1 MTAQPSNSYELR
13 KVFLDFFKDKDHLI
27 LPSSSLIP
35 GQDPTLLLTNSGM
48 AQFKAYFSGEM
59 QPPHPRIATSQK
71 CFRTTD
77 IEEVGDDTHLTLFE
91 MLGNFSF
98 GDYFKQEACKWAL
111 DLMTNDLGFEF
122 ERLYFTVYRTDEE
135 AENIWIDLGIP
146 IERIYRFGDE
156 DNWWGP
162 AGEEGPCG
170 PSSEINYYT
179 GSFEDIPKVENRD
192 ETANWGPNNNEQFLE
207 LYNLVFT
214 QFNRDL
220 NKIDSILP
228 AKNIDTGMGL
238 ERTLAILQK
247 VTNVYETDLFKPII
261 SHIEKSTKTNWGRS
275 PETDTA
281 LKVVAEHSRSASFL
295 IADGVIPEN
304 TGRGYVLRRLIRR
317 GMLFGRELGMESSQ
331 LSNFVGTIVK
341 EMGSHYPELIDN
353 EHFIV
358 EVLEKEEKTFSKT
371 LNFGTSVLK
380 GMVAYRSKIK
390 DINNSSLLSNESKKS
405 DDPESIGARLADES
419 IKNQIK
425 KNGENQENE
434 IVKKWKRTIS
444 GIETF
449 VLYDTYGFP
458 PEVTKESVQ
467 GKDINVDID
476 GFNREMNKQRERG
489 RISGKKFGGGN
500 TEIKYY
506 EKLNHPPIEF
516 TGYESTKLL
525 TKVTA
530 LIKDGK
536 TVEEARANEKV
547 EIILEKTPFYAER
560 GGQVGDTGVLINK
573 QTEINVLD
581 TQAPVGYL
589 NVHISHVTNGLL
601 KVGDSVTASVDKN
614 RREKIRRNHTATHLL
629 HAALREV
636 IGPHVKQSGSLV
648 ESDRLRFDFT
658 NLKAISDLEIAEIE
672 LKVNEKIRN
681 NIPVEIYWTTYS
693 EAVADGAL
701 AFFGDTYEN
710 KVRTIK
716 IDAPWSYEL
725 CGGTHMDFTGG
736 IGPFIIVSE
745 IGIGSGM
752 RRIEALTG
760 IKAEQTIRNH
770 ADLLKSLSKQL
781 NVSQDTLF
789 DKISEIQ
796 KDSASTKKTVL
807 DLESEL
813 MKAQLKGGTE
823 NTKTYQISTIKGTIT
838 LETAEISTSS
848 INNLRKAADD
858 LKQQYKVGVV
868 IVGSNINDKP
878 SIVIMAT
885 NGAVKLGVNSGDIA
899 KYLAG
904 LMGGGGGGSALNAQ
918 AGGKNAQ
925 QLKET
930 LNHSQS
936 AVEKSLEIN

>member
-1 MTAQPSNSYELR
+1 
-13 KVFLDFFKDKDHLI
+13 
-27 LPSSSLIP
+27 
-35 GQDPTLLLTNSGM
+35 
-48 AQFKAYFSGEM
+48 
-59 QPPHPRIATSQK
+59 
-71 CFRTTD
+71 
-77 IEEVGDDTHLTLFE
+77 
-91 MLGNFSF
+91 
-98 GDYFKQEACKWAL
+98 
-111 DLMTNDLGFEF
+111 
-122 ERLYFTVYRTDEE
+122 
-135 AENIWIDLGIP
+135 
-146 IERIYRFGDE
+146 
-156 DNWWGP
+156 
-162 AGEEGPCG
+162 
-170 PSSEINYYT
+170 
-179 GSFEDIPKVENRD
+179 
-192 ETANWGPNNNEQFLE
+192 
-207 LYNLVFT
+207 
-214 QFNRDL
+214 
-220 NKIDSILP
+220 
-228 AKNIDTGMGL
+228 MGL
-238 ERTLAILQK
+238 ERTLSILQK

-261 SHIEKSTKTNWGRS
+261 SHIEKSTKTNWGKS
-275 PETDTA
+275 PESDTA
-281 LKVVAEHSRSASFL
+281 IKVVAEHSRSASFL

-380 GMVAYRSKIK
+380 GMVAYRSKIN
-390 DINNSSLLSNESKKS
+390 DINNSPLLSNESKKS
-405 DDPESIGARLADES
+405 DDPETIGSRLADES

-467 GKDINVDID
+467 GKDINVDIN

-500 TEIKYY
+500 TEIKFY
-506 EKLNHPPIEF
+506 EKLKHPPIEF
-516 TGYESTKLL
+516 TGYESTNLL

-536 TVEEARANEKV
+536 TVEEARTNEKV

-560 GGQVGDTGVLINK
+560 GGQVGDTGILINK

-589 NVHISHVTNGLL
+589 NVHISHVANGLL

-681 NIPVEIYWTTYS
+681 NIPVETHWTTYS

-781 NVSQDTLF
+781 NVNQDTLF
-789 DKISEIQ
+789 EKISEIQ
-796 KDSASTKKTVL
+796 QDSASTKKTLL

-838 LETAEISTSS
+838 LETAEISASS
-848 INNLRKAADD
+848 VNNLRKAADD

-936 AVEKSLEIN
+936 AVEQSLEIN

>member
-1 MTAQPSNSYELR
+1 
-13 KVFLDFFKDKDHLI
+13 
-27 LPSSSLIP
+27 
-35 GQDPTLLLTNSGM
+35 M
-48 AQFKAYFSGEM
+48 AQFKAYFSGEL

-122 ERLYFTVYRTDEE
+122 ERLYFTVYKTDEE

-179 GSFEDIPKVENRD
+179 GSLKDMPKVVDRD
-192 ETANWGPNNNEQFLE
+192 ETANWGPNNNETFLE

-220 NKIDSILP
+220 NKNDSILP

-247 VTNVYETDLFKPII
+247 VTSVYETDLFRPLI
-261 SHIEKSTKTNWGRS
+261 SHIEKSTKINWGKS
-275 PETDTA
+275 QKGDTA
-281 LKVVAEHSRSASFL
+281 IKVVAEHARSATFL

-331 LSNFVGTIVK
+331 LSNFVGTIVR

-353 EHFIV
+353 EQFIV
-358 EVLEKEEKTFSKT
+358 EVLEKEEKTFSQT

-380 GMVAYRSKIK
+380 GMVNYRSKIK
-390 DINNSSLLSNESKKS
+390 DPNYHLLSGKESRKS
-405 DDPESIGARLADES
+405 DDPISIGYRLADES

-425 KNGENQENE
+425 TNAETRENE
-434 IVKKWKRTIS
+434 LVKKWKRTIS
-444 GIETF
+444 ATEIF

-467 GKDINVDID
+467 GEDIDVDID
-476 GFNREMNKQRERG
+476 GFNKEMNKQRERG
-489 RISGKKFGGGN
+489 RISGKKFAAGN
-500 TEIKYY
+500 TEMKFY
-506 EKLNHPPIEF
+506 EKLNHPPIVF

-536 TVEEARANEKV
+536 VVEEARMNDNV
-547 EIILEKTPFYAER
+547 EIILQKTPFYAER
-560 GGQVGDTGVLINK
+560 GGQVGDTGILINK
-573 QTEINVLD
+573 ETQINVLD

-589 NVHISHVTNGLL
+589 NIHISHVTNGFLR
-601 KVGDSVTASVDKN
+601 VGDSVTASVDKD
-614 RREKIRRNHTATHLL
+614 RREKIKRNHTATHLL
-629 HAALREV
+629 HAALREI

-658 NLKAISDLEIAEIE
+658 NMEAIGDYEIAEIE

-681 NIPVEIYWTTYS
+681 NIPVEIHWTTYS
-693 EAVADGAL
+693 KAVAEGAL

-736 IGPFIIVSE
+736 IGPFIITSE
-745 IGIGSGM
+745 VGIGSGM

-760 IKAEQTIRNH
+760 IKAEQTIRGH
-770 ADLLKSLSKQL
+770 ADLLKTLSKQL
-781 NVSQDTLF
+781 NAAPDTLIE
-789 DKISEIQ
+789 KVSEIQ
-796 KDSASTKKTVL
+796 QDSVLSKKALL

-823 NTKTYQISTIKGTIT
+823 TTKTYQITTPKGTIT
-838 LETAEISTSS
+838 LETAEISTSN

-858 LKQQYKVGVV
+858 LKTQYKIGVV
-868 IVGSNINDKP
+868 IVGGNINNRP
-878 SIVIMAT
+878 SIVVMAT
-885 NGAVKLGVNSGDIA
+885 NGAVKLGVNSGNIA

-918 AGGKNAQ
+918 AGGKNVR

-936 AVEKSLEIN
+936 AVEQSLEIN

>member
-1 MTAQPSNSYELR
+1 MTAQPSNSHELR

-111 DLMTNDLGFEF
+111 ELMTNDLGFEF
-122 ERLYFTVYRTDEE
+122 ERLYFTVYKTDEE

-179 GSFEDIPKVENRD
+179 GSFEDIPKVENRN
-192 ETANWGPNNNEQFLE
+192 ETVNWGPNNNEQFLE

-214 QFNRDL
+214 QFNRDS

-238 ERTLAILQK
+238 ERTLSILQK

-261 SHIEKSTKTNWGRS
+261 SHIEKSTKTNWGKS
-275 PETDTA
+275 PESDTA
-281 LKVVAEHSRSASFL
+281 IKVVAEHSRSASFL

-380 GMVAYRSKIK
+380 GMVAYRSKIN
-390 DINNSSLLSNESKKS
+390 DINNSPLLSNESKKS
-405 DDPESIGARLADES
+405 DDPETIGSRLADES

-467 GKDINVDID
+467 GKDINVDIN

-500 TEIKYY
+500 TEIKFY
-506 EKLNHPPIEF
+506 EKLKHPPIEF
-516 TGYESTKLL
+516 TGYESTNLL

-536 TVEEARANEKV
+536 TVEEARTNEKV

-560 GGQVGDTGVLINK
+560 GGQVGDTGILINK

-589 NVHISHVTNGLL
+589 NVHISHVANGLL

-681 NIPVEIYWTTYS
+681 NIPVETHWTTYS

-781 NVSQDTLF
+781 NVNQDTLF
-789 DKISEIQ
+789 EKISEIQ
-796 KDSASTKKTVL
+796 QDSASTKKTLL

-838 LETAEISTSS
+838 LETAEISASS
-848 INNLRKAADD
+848 VNNLRKAADD

-936 AVEKSLEIN
+936 AVEQSLEIN

>member
-1 MTAQPSNSYELR
+1 
-13 KVFLDFFKDKDHLI
+13 
-27 LPSSSLIP
+27 
-35 GQDPTLLLTNSGM
+35 
-48 AQFKAYFSGEM
+48 
-59 QPPHPRIATSQK
+59 
-71 CFRTTD
+71 
-77 IEEVGDDTHLTLFE
+77 
-91 MLGNFSF
+91 
-98 GDYFKQEACKWAL
+98 
-111 DLMTNDLGFEF
+111 
-122 ERLYFTVYRTDEE
+122 
-135 AENIWIDLGIP
+135 
-146 IERIYRFGDE
+146 
-156 DNWWGP
+156 
-162 AGEEGPCG
+162 
-170 PSSEINYYT
+170 
-179 GSFEDIPKVENRD
+179 
-192 ETANWGPNNNEQFLE
+192 
-207 LYNLVFT
+207 
-214 QFNRDL
+214 
-220 NKIDSILP
+220 
-228 AKNIDTGMGL
+228 
-238 ERTLAILQK
+238 
-247 VTNVYETDLFKPII
+247 
-261 SHIEKSTKTNWGRS
+261 
-275 PETDTA
+275 
-281 LKVVAEHSRSASFL
+281 RSASFL
-295 IADGVIPEN
+295 ISDGVIPEN

-353 EHFIV
+353 EQFIV

-380 GMVAYRSKIK
+380 GMVTYRSKIN
-390 DINNSSLLSNESKKS
+390 DPNHPLLIANESRKN
-405 DDPESIGARLADES
+405 DDPESIGSRLADES

-425 KNGENQENE
+425 KTRKNQELE
-434 IVKKWKRTIS
+434 IVKKWKKTIS
-444 GIETF
+444 GTETF

-467 GKDINVDID
+467 GKDIDVDID

-500 TEIKYY
+500 TEIKFY
-506 EKLNHPPIEF
+506 EKLNHPPIVF

-536 TVEEARANEKV
+536 TVEEARTNDNV

-560 GGQVGDTGVLINK
+560 GGQVGDTGILINK
-573 QTEINVLD
+573 ETEINVLD

-589 NVHISHVTNGLL
+589 NVHISHVTNGLIR
-601 KVGDSVTASVDKN
+601 VGDSVTASVDKDG
-614 RREKIRRNHTATHLL
+614 REKIRRNHTATHLL
-629 HAALREV
+629 HAALREI

-658 NLKAISDLEIAEIE
+658 NLKAISDFEIAEIE

-681 NIPVEIYWTTYS
+681 NIPVEIHWTTYS
-693 EAVADGAL
+693 KAVAEGAL

-745 IGIGSGM
+745 VGIGSGI

-770 ADLLKSLSKQL
+770 ADLLKTLSKQL
-781 NVSQDTLF
+781 NANQDTLVE
-789 DKISEIQ
+789 KVSEIQ
-796 KDSASTKKTVL
+796 QDSVSTKKAL
-807 DLESEL
+807 LNLESEL

-823 NTKTYQISTIKGTIT
+823 NTKTYEISTPKGTIT

-848 INNLRKAADD
+848 VNNLRKAADD

-868 IVGSNINDKP
+868 IVGSNINDRP

-885 NGAVKLGVNSGDIA
+885 NGAVKLGVNSGNIA
-899 KYLAG
+899 KHLAG
-904 LMGGGGGGSALNAQ
+904 LMGGRGGGSALNAQ
-918 AGGKNAQ
+918 AGGKNVR

-936 AVEKSLEIN
+936 AVEQSLEIN